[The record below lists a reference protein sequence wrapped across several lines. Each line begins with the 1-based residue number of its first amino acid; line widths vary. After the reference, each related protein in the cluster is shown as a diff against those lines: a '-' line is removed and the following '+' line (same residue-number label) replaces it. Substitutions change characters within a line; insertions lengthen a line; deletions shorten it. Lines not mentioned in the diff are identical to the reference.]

1 MTDKISLYIRDNDS
15 LFNFSLYVRDD
26 IDFHACLNRAR
37 REGRRSTATTDEK
50 NFHALFEG
58 MMAGKIFRN
67 REIAAEQ
74 VFPFS
79 RKYG

>member
-1 MTDKISLYIRDNDS
+1 MTDKSFEFSLYI
-15 LFNFSLYVRDD
+15 RDD
-26 IDFHACLNRAR
+26 IDFHACLNHAR
-37 REGRRSTATTDEK
+37 REGRRSTATTDQK
-50 NFHALFEG
+50 NQHAFFEG